1 MKTFKNLSEFVAAWP
16 HGITVLRENAMV
28 LSKKFSEFTEDEK
41 WQYADN
47 GWFLVNQVEVSK
59 KGSKWYMYH
68 RTVEVKRRGLQF
80 YPKSSV
86 KMKMS
91 IVDGKMTVHDVMWR
105 HIYDLHSRYEW
116 ISQITS
122 TRFGGTITNKTLLK
136 EVLLGNITNSESFY
150 KWIIKHSYK
159 GADIP
164 WKIFRDYASS
174 GMRLTIFD
182 LTDATTHPAEA
193 LTRWLELEKE
203 NKWQERN
210 LLEDTIKAALKL
222 KEKIN
227 PQWSLKR
234 MHAEHQRQNDA
245 INIRKIEA
253 LGNEPITHLLDGY
266 DFPEGVK
273 LLNTER
279 EVYLEASY
287 MKHCLHSCYYER
299 MKKGRYIAFSIIIG
313 GERVTL
319 GCSLSSSGCYLQYD
333 QCHSRYNGSSSDPM
347 REFVHKLIK
356 SLNQHVADVKGIE
369 PLDLDRLITDYELPY

>member
-1 MKTFKNLSEFVAAWP
+1 MKIFKNLSEFVASWP
-16 HGITVLRENAMV
+16 QGVNVLRDNA
-28 LSKKFSEFTEDEK
+28 LAHRKEFSELTEDEK
-41 WQYADN
+41 WQYAEN
-47 GWFLVNQVEVSK
+47 SWYLVNQVEISK
-59 KGSKWYMYH
+59 KGSQWYMYH
-68 RTVEVKRRGLQF
+68 RTVEVKRRGLSF

-86 KMKMS
+86 KMKIA
-91 IVDGKMTVHDVMWR
+91 IVDGKMTIHDVVWR
-105 HIYDLHSRYEW
+105 NIYDLHSRYEW

-122 TRFGGTITNKTLLK
+122 TRFGGTITNKALLK
-136 EVLLGNITNSESFY
+136 EVLLGNITNPESFY

-159 GADIP
+159 GVDIP
-164 WKIFRDYASS
+164 WKIFRKYANSNMGLS
-174 GMRLTIFD
+174 IFD
-182 LTDATTHPAEA
+182 LVDATTHPAEA
-193 LTRWLELEKE
+193 ITRWLECDEKQC
-203 NKWQERN
+203 WQERN
-210 LLEDTIKAALKL
+210 LLADTIKTALRL

-234 MHAEHQRQNDA
+234 MQAEHQRQNES
-245 INIRKIEA
+245 INLKKIEA
-253 LGNEPITHLLDGY
+253 LCNEPITHLLDGY

-319 GCSLSSSGCYLQYD
+319 GCSIGDARFLMFD

-347 REFVHKLIK
+347 REFVSKFIK
-356 SLNQHVADVKGIE
+356 DINQYIADTNNLE
-369 PLDLDRLITDYELPY
+369 PFDWDRFIADYDLPY